1 MSELDQDFTANYPP
15 GQGPN
20 ERGIAR
26 RRVMRPLGLA
36 VPVALFSLVAACG
49 SSDTPAT
56 SASSPP
62 AASETSAAGAAG
74 SVLTASVGE
83 GDKPVI
89 TLMDSAG
96 AAVTSLKAGSYTVN
110 VKDLSTKHNFHL
122 TGTGVEEKT
131 TVPEVKDVTWT
142 VTLAPGSYTFKC
154 DPHAPMT
161 GTFTV
166 T

>member
-1 MSELDQDFTANYPP
+1 
-15 GQGPN
+15 
-20 ERGIAR
+20 
-26 RRVMRPLGLA
+26 MRPLRLA
-36 VPVALFSLVAACG
+36 FPVAFLSLVAACG
-49 SSDTPAT
+49 SSDTPGT

-62 AASETSAAGAAG
+62 AAPPAATGATG

-89 TLMDSAG
+89 TLMDGAG
-96 AAVTSLKAGSYTVN
+96 APVTSLKSGSYTVN

-154 DPHAPMT
+154 DPHPPMV

>member
-1 MSELDQDFTANYPP
+1 MTEHDQDFTANHPA

-20 ERGIAR
+20 ERGMAR

-36 VPVALFSLVAACG
+36 VPVALLSLVAACG

-62 AASETSAAGAAG
+62 AATGAAAG
-74 SVLTASVGE
+74 SVLNASVGE

-96 AAVTSLKAGSYTVN
+96 APVTSLAAGSYTVN

-142 VTLAPGSYTFKC
+142 VTLAPGTYTFKC
-154 DPHAPMT
+154 DPHAKMV

>member
-1 MSELDQDFTANYPP
+1 MSESDQHVTAYHPVFLGLD
-15 GQGPN
+15 
-20 ERGIAR
+20 R
-26 RRVMRPLGLA
+26 RKVLRPLALA
-36 VPVALFSLVAACG
+36 TPVALLLLVSACG
-49 SSDTPAT
+49 DDTT
-56 SASSPP
+56 TTP
-62 AASETSAAGAAG
+62 AASEPAATTSDSAGGAAG
-74 SVLTASVGE
+74 SELTASVGE

-96 AAVTSLKAGSYTVN
+96 APVTTLKAGSYTVK

-131 TVPEVKDVTWT
+131 TVPEVADATWT
-142 VTLAPGSYTFKC
+142 VTFAAGTYTFKC
-154 DPHAPMT
+154 DPHPPMI